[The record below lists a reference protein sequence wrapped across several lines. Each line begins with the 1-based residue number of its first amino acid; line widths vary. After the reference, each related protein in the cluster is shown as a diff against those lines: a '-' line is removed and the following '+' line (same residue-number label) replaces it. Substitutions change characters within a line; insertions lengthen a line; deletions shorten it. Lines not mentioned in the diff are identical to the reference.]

1 MQKVQK
7 ISIYD
12 LKIKYFNDGNN
23 DGIGDL
29 QGLLKKIDYFS
40 YLNVDAL
47 ILQDLLSSEN
57 DNSKQN
63 FTSIPKEIGTID
75 DFKNLV
81 AKAKQKNLKIFI
93 EMNLGSIKETHKWF
107 KDSEK
112 HLEKNLVSFRKSHI
126 EIQGAS
132 KLNNNNN
139 KYYSINEKTQEINL
153 NWNSSIVP
161 ESFIKVIKYW
171 NELGINGFVFK
182 NFEFI
187 NYSLPRE
194 LMSEDTLFE
203 LRKFYTSI
211 KEIND
216 KIFVIAKSTLVDYK
230 IVDKYTSGITKI
242 FDYFMCSQISLLG
255 THKKHKN
262 DLIGKFYPHKLNKII
277 SFLATKSANIIAFGN
292 ELSGRI
298 NSRWG
303 DERQY
308 NAEAAKT
315 ICLLNLL
322 TKASSSI
329 YYSDELGAKNI
340 GLTFLDDFQD
350 KTFNLRKLKFQDLKI
365 KEKKFMAAQVFQ
377 NPINT
382 RSLMLW
388 NKRKNA
394 GFSLADKTITPVSES
409 YINNNVEVQF
419 KNNNSI
425 LNFYKKVNKLL
436 KSSKIANIVEKGTL
450 KISNYFLNLGIIKYT
465 FKLDEQELI
474 LLSNF
479 SLVKKPIL
487 FSPKIQNIIL
497 SSYSNKK
504 YHQFPSE
511 LEAYESILLTNLYDE
526 EKTKEAKEDVFEI
539 KPNTIK
545 VLPTKKTI
553 NKEEEHEEIKESLEE
568 LEKTKLKEEEIAA
581 TTQIDI
587 DETKD
592 IDDLLNDEKK
602 D

>member
-1 MQKVQK
+1 MQNVKK
-7 ISIYD
+7 LSIYD
-12 LKIKYFNDGNN
+12 LRIKYFNDDNE

-29 QGLLKKIDYFS
+29 QGLLKKLDYFS
-40 YLNVDAL
+40 YLNIDAI

-57 DNSKQN
+57 DNLKQN

-75 DFKNLV
+75 DFKNLI
-81 AKAKQKNLKIFI
+81 AKAKEKNLKIFI
-93 EMNLGSIKETHKWF
+93 EINLGSIKETHKWF

-112 HLEKNLVSFRKSHI
+112 DLEKNLVSFRKSHI
-126 EIQGAS
+126 EIEGAS
-132 KLNNNNN
+132 KLNKKNN

-153 NWNSSIVP
+153 NWSSSIVP
-161 ESFIKVIKYW
+161 KTFIKVIKYW
-171 NELGINGFVFK
+171 NQIGIDGFVFK

-187 NYSLPRE
+187 NCGLPKE
-194 LMSEDTLFE
+194 LMAEETLFE
-203 LRKFYTSI
+203 LRKFYTAI

-216 KIFVIAKSTLVDYK
+216 KIFIIAKSNLLDYRM
-230 IVDKYTSGITKI
+230 VNKYTFGSTKI

-255 THKKHKN
+255 THRKHKN
-262 DLIGKFYPHKLNKII
+262 DLIGKFYPCKLNKII
-277 SFLATKSANIIAFGN
+277 SFLATSPANIIAFGN

-303 DERQY
+303 DEGQY

-315 ICLLNLL
+315 ICLLNLM
-322 TKASSSI
+322 TQASSSI

-350 KTFNLRKLKFQDLKI
+350 ESFNLRKLKFKNLRI

-377 NPINT
+377 NPINA

-394 GFSLADKTITPVSES
+394 GFSLADKTITPVSEN
-409 YINNNVEVQF
+409 YVHKNVETQF
-419 KNNNSI
+419 KNKNSI
-425 LNFYKKVNKLL
+425 LNFYKKVNELL
-436 KSSKIANIVEKGTL
+436 KTKKIANIVKNGTL
-450 KISNYFLNLGIIKYT
+450 KISNYFLNLGVIKYT
-465 FKLDEQELI
+465 FKLDDQELI

-487 FSPKIQNIIL
+487 LGPKTQNIIL

-504 YHQFPSE
+504 YHEFPSQ
-511 LEAYESILLTNLYDE
+511 LEAYESILVTNLYDE
-526 EKTKEAKEDVFEI
+526 EKVREAKEDVFEI
-539 KPNTIK
+539 KANTI
-545 VLPTKKTI
+545 VLPTKKPI

-568 LEKTKLKEEEIAA
+568 LEKTKLKEEEIAP

-587 DETKD
+587 DETED
-592 IDDLLNDEKK
+592 IDDLLDDEK
-602 D
+602 